1 MTRSNPGHP
10 GESVRLDC
18 IEATNLSIAEA
29 ARHMQVQEQTL
40 KDVCDG
46 AAPITANLAI
56 RLDLAF
62 GGTAETWMALQA
74 AYDLAQA
81 RTQSEGLT
89 VSRVEAAA

>member
-1 MTRSNPGHP
+1 MTRSNPRHP

-18 IEATNLSIAEA
+18 LEATNLTITEA
-29 ARHMQVQEQTL
+29 AQHMQVQEQL
-40 KDVCDG
+40 LRDVCDES
-46 AAPITANLAI
+46 APITADLAI

-81 RTQSEGLT
+81 RTQSDGLS